1 VNCNGYSKFAEMYR
15 RDGREPLTADRE
27 AGLAKVLYDQKLG
40 VRLKPQYDLQE
51 EVTALLHV
59 KITTTPQLLTLEL
72 TDPEDAFFFHHLCL
86 TESDFHVLKAEQ
98 RLLVDFQTF
107 PSKLLELLRSCA
119 GAGPPPDHPGASE
132 RPPSVSAV
140 WSLDGAEGTF
150 SVVEVNL
157 FRELTHLVLR
167 CRRGTDDQVKAHLA
181 TEMRRYCGQ
190 ARELTERCKQQEEEL
205 RRVRE
210 DLEGTRTEL
219 AAAHEDMRVSVQ
231 QHQAATQREIG
242 ELQSQHALET
252 RRIEQEVNRQRQ
264 ESEQSLQRQ
273 LEAAAARAEKA
284 ERANEELA
292 AAKTTLEM
300 TDKHQK
306 QALATLEQRFAE
318 AGDQIQVLQRDQ
330 KSVESEKFEYE
341 KQIERL
347 KVQVSSLQEQ
357 VKDKAQAVEQER
369 DMRLQLSSQKQT
381 IEESVV
387 AYKAHNAQLEEKY
400 EQCVEEINKGRQKIA
415 SLEASI
421 TATKQKLKTRS
432 TAILAQEKVVSDLE
446 QKGALQTKE
455 IEEAN
460 REIGRQKELT
470 LALRDEVDTLRRKLQ
485 DADQR
490 HVASTEAIDF
500 LNKQLTDQ
508 DLKMYKIPP
517 RSTDQF
523 AASAASTY
531 ASGAG
536 SHGPGAAGGGRP
548 YTPASSGLGLGSTAG
563 LSGAGGAGLTGT
575 ASFRSDSSQLQDT
588 GRPLRD
594 FSTGSEPRSAWGP
607 QPGDQRAS
615 PQASWYGASPSRQPP
630 PPRFDTAATSLASQ
644 GLAVSPSPFK
654 SRMAEALAAK
664 QLVGPV
670 PYMPPSASVGGA

>member
-1 VNCNGYSKFAEMYR
+1 MYR

-51 EVTALLHV
+51 EVTALLHL
-59 KITTTPQLLTLEL
+59 KITATPQLLTLEL
-72 TDPEDAFFFHHLCL
+72 TDPDDAFFFHHLCL

-107 PSKLLELLRSCA
+107 PSKLLELLRSCG
-119 GAGPPPDHPGASE
+119 GAGPAPDHPGLSE

-140 WSLDGAEGTF
+140 WSLEGVEGTF
-150 SVVEVNL
+150 SIVEVNL

-181 TEMRRYCGQ
+181 TEMRRYCSQ
-190 ARELTERCKQQEEEL
+190 ASELTERCKQQEEEL

-210 DLEGTRTEL
+210 DLEGTRSEL

-252 RRIEQEVNRQRQ
+252 RRIEQEVNRQKQ
-264 ESEQSLQRQ
+264 ESEQNLQRQ
-273 LEAAAARAEKA
+273 LEAATARAEKA
-284 ERANEELA
+284 ERANEELT

-306 QALATLEQRFAE
+306 QALAALEQRFSE
-318 AGDQIQVLQRDQ
+318 AGEQIQVLQRDQ
-330 KSVESEKFEYE
+330 KSLESEKFEYE

-357 VKDKAQAVEQER
+357 VQDKAQAVEQER
-369 DMRLQLSSQKQT
+369 DMRQQLASQKQS

-387 AYKAHNAQLEEKY
+387 GYKSHNAQLEEKY

-432 TAILAQEKVVSDLE
+432 TAILAQEKVVADLE

-460 REIGRQKELT
+460 REVARQKELT
-470 LALRDEVDTLRRKLQ
+470 QALRDEIDTLRRKLQ

-490 HVASTEAIDF
+490 NVASTEAIDF

-531 ASGAG
+531 ASGAV
-536 SHGPGAAGGGRP
+536 SHGSGAAGGRP
-548 YTPASSGLGLGSTAG
+548 YTPASTGLGLGSTAG
-563 LSGAGGAGLTGT
+563 LSGAGGGGLAGT

-594 FSTGSEPRSAWGP
+594 FSTSSETRTAWGG
-607 QPGDQRAS
+607 QPSDQRAS

-630 PPRFDTAATSLASQ
+630 HSRLDTAATSLATQ